1 MNALV
6 DPDIIAALYE
16 ASGAGV
22 PIDLIVRGI
31 CCLRPGLPGVSDSI
45 RVISIVGRFL
55 EHSRAFYFLNGG
67 DEEVYIGSADWMPRN
82 LDRRI
87 EAVTPIDNPADRQ
100 ALRDLLLLMWEDNR
114 QAWELRPDGT
124 YVQRRP
130 AGTGV
135 RAGDPSAAD
144 RSAWRASRAR
154 YTSRRSGDGFAG
166 PSR

>member
-31 CCLRPGLPGVSDSI
+31 CCLRPSLPGLSETI

-67 DEEVYIGSADWMPRN
+67 EEEVYIGSADWMPRN

-87 EAVTPIDNPADRQ
+87 EAITPIDDAQHRR
-100 ALRDLLLLMWEDNR
+100 ALRDLLLLMLEDNR
-114 QAWELRPDGT
+114 QAWDLLADGS

-130 AGTGV
+130 PGPEAE
-135 RAGDPSAAD
+135 RATH
-144 RSAWRASRAR
+144 RLLVE
-154 YTSRRSGDGFAG
+154 RRE
-166 PSR
+166 P